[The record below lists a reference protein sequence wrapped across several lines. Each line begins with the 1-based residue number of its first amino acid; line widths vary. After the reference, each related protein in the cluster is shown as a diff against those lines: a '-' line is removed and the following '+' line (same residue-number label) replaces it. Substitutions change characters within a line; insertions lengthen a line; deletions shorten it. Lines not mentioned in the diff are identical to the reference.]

1 MNAQTMNVF
10 IVDEN
15 QQMDRELKQTLAKKF
30 GKSLHISTFH
40 TAESCLKMID
50 RNTCIAIL
58 VSFKEVVRKHAMLK
72 SIKTINPKTEVIIL
86 SQNDSIE
93 SVIKYF
99 RAGAADYVI
108 KDSNTKRK
116 VIADIYWKI
125 TEPIRKMGREYGS
138 VKFTTIFVGTFI
150 LMGVVV
156 LFVLKIIPY

>member
-1 MNAQTMNVF
+1 MNAQATNVF

-15 QQMDRELKQTLAKKF
+15 QQMDRDLKQTLTKKF

-50 RNTCIAIL
+50 KNTRVAIL
-58 VSFKEVVRKHAMLK
+58 VSFKEVARKNAMLK

-86 SQNDSIE
+86 SHNDNVENIIE
-93 SVIKYF
+93 SF
-99 RAGAADYVI
+99 RSGAADYVI
-108 KDSNTKRK
+108 KDSNAYRK
-116 VIADIYWKI
+116 VIADIYWKL

-150 LMGVVV
+150 LMGVVI
-156 LFVLKIIPY
+156 LFALKIIPY